1 MVKCQT
7 LDFLHLTKGKI
18 MKEKVKNIWPEI
30 NWIKDE
36 ELKTK
41 VLDCWIYAIENSVLT
56 VEDLEVI
63 PFSLLIKD
71 CNVTFMNHKRTCVQL
86 SVEIAKKMKDNFGN
100 EIQIDMDLLIAGAIL
115 IDVGK
120 LIEYNKV
127 DGKLTTSKAGKLL
140 RHPFSGVAIADR
152 FGLPHEVQHIIAYHA
167 KEGDLAK
174 RSVEAI
180 IVHHADF
187 VSFEPFK
194 A

>member
-1 MVKCQT
+1 MRN
-7 LDFLHLTKGKI
+7 
-18 MKEKVKNIWPEI
+18 KVKKIWPEI
-30 NWIKDE
+30 EWIKDK
-36 ELKTK
+36 ELREKT
-41 VLDCWIYAIENSVLT
+41 LDCWVYAVEKSVLT
-56 VEDLEVI
+56 PEDLKVI

-71 CNVTFMNHKRTCVQL
+71 CNVSFMNHKRTCVQL
-86 SVEIAKKMKDNFGN
+86 SVDIAKRMKENFGD

-120 LIEYNKV
+120 LLEYNKV
-127 DGKLTTSKAGKLL
+127 DGKLTTSKTGKLL

-152 FGLPHEVQHIIAYHA
+152 FDLPPEVQHIIAYHA

-194 A
+194 E

>member
-1 MVKCQT
+1 
-7 LDFLHLTKGKI
+7 
-18 MKEKVKNIWPEI
+18 MKDKVKNIWPEI
-30 NWIKDE
+30 EWIKDE
-36 ELKTK
+36 KLKAK
-41 VLDCWIYAIENSVLT
+41 VLDCWIYAIENSVFT
-56 VEDLEVI
+56 PEDLEVI

-71 CNVTFMNHKRTCVQL
+71 CNITFMNHKRTAVQL
-86 SVEIAKKMKDNFGN
+86 SMDIANKMKQNFGD
-100 EIQIDMDLLIAGAIL
+100 EININMDLLVAGAIL

-120 LIEYNKV
+120 LIEYDKV
-127 DGKLTTSKAGKLL
+127 NGTLTTSTAGKLL

-194 A
+194 M

>member
-1 MVKCQT
+1 
-7 LDFLHLTKGKI
+7 
-18 MKEKVKNIWPEI
+18 MKEKVLKIWPEI

-36 ELKTK
+36 QLKNK
-41 VLDCWIYAIENSVLT
+41 VLNCWVYAIENSVLT
-56 VEDLEVI
+56 PDDLEVI

-71 CNVTFMNHKRTCVQL
+71 CKISFMNHKRTAVQL
-86 SVEIAKKMKDNFGN
+86 SVDIAKRMKENFGD
-100 EIQIDMDLLIAGAIL
+100 EIQIDMDILIAGAIL

-120 LIEYNKV
+120 LIEYDKV

-152 FGLPHEVQHIIAYHA
+152 FGLPPEVQHIIAYHA

-187 VSFEPFK
+187 VSFDPFK

>member
-1 MVKCQT
+1 MR
-7 LDFLHLTKGKI
+7 D
-18 MKEKVKNIWPEI
+18 KVLEIWPEI
-30 NWIKDE
+30 NWIKDP
-36 ELKTK
+36 ELKEKTIK
-41 VLDCWIYAIENSVLT
+41 CWVYALEKSVLSA
-56 VEDLEVI
+56 EDLQVI

-71 CNVTFMNHKRTCVQL
+71 CKVSFMNHKRTAVQL
-86 SVEIAKKMKDNFGN
+86 SVDIAKRMKENFGD
-100 EIQIDMDLLIAGAIL
+100 EIKIDMDLLISGAIL

-120 LIEYNKV
+120 LLEYDKV
-127 DGKLTTSKAGKLL
+127 DGQLTTSKAGKML
-140 RHPFSGVAIADR
+140 RHPFSGVSIADR
-152 FGLPHEVQHIIAYHA
+152 FDLPPEVQHIIAYHA

>member
-1 MVKCQT
+1 
-7 LDFLHLTKGKI
+7 
-18 MKEKVKNIWPEI
+18 MKDKVMAIWPEI

-41 VLDCWIYAIENSVLT
+41 TRDAWVYAIENSPL
-56 VEDLEVI
+56 EPKDLEEI

-71 CNVTFMNHKRTCVQL
+71 CNVSFMNHKRTCVQL
-86 SVEIAKKMKDNFGN
+86 AVDIAKKMVENFAD
-100 EIQIDMDLLIAGAIL
+100 EINVNMDILISGAIL

-120 LIEYNKV
+120 MLEYEMV
-127 DGKLTTSKAGKLL
+127 EGKLSTSDYGKVV
-140 RHPFSGVAIADR
+140 RHPFSGVAIAAR
-152 FGLPHEVQHIIAYHA
+152 FDLPPEVQHIIGTHS
-167 KEGDLAK
+167 KEGDLGK
-174 RSVEAI
+174 RTVESI

>member
-1 MVKCQT
+1 MRN
-7 LDFLHLTKGKI
+7 
-18 MKEKVKNIWPEI
+18 KVIQIWPEI
-30 NWIKDE
+30 NWLKDE
-36 ELKTK
+36 ELRNK
-41 VLDCWIYAIENSVLT
+41 VLDCWVYAIENSVLSP
-56 VEDLEVI
+56 EDLEVI

-71 CNVTFMNHKRTCVQL
+71 CNVTFMNHKRTAVQL
-86 SVEIAKKMKDNFGN
+86 SVDIAKKMKENFGD
-100 EIQIDMDLLIAGAIL
+100 EISIDMDLLIAGAIL

-120 LIEYNKV
+120 LLEYDKV
-127 DGKLTTSKAGKLL
+127 DDKLTTSKAGKLL

-152 FGLPHEVQHIIAYHA
+152 FGLPPEVQHIIAYHA

-174 RSVEAI
+174 RNVEAI